1 LQAVASKS
9 EAQAPRVALP
19 GSTSRLTVINK
30 PFPSPEEP
38 GPGPGE
44 NGERGKGGGFR
55 GRPSSWVDASL
66 AASRAS
72 LGAPVGGGWRGKE
85 GGRTEVGAGG
95 TEAREAGSQGRLFPL
110 PGSGPASTDGDRLR
124 QVDEGPL
131 ANYRSPQSKGDGPSS
146 LPPYDPS
153 SRAGQG
159 KSGPPVER
167 TLRGGAQ
174 WGEGGERVDQGGV
187 GTSGLPE
194 RSERGRE
201 GGRGGGRGAGRDGRG
216 EEGYGGGWG
225 GDGRGRRREPFSPS
239 FPSSPPSPPASH
251 RGPPGP
257 ASLFPH
263 DPFSHPGGRQP
274 RASHPTQGPASQA
287 SESHGSGTSI
297 FCLSFLPLA
306 LLQPI
311 AHPLLSPRK
320 LGPTP
325 RVLPACC
332 PPLHPD
338 LPEKRSGRTRSR
350 APFLFG
356 LSGRRPPGVGG
367 EGPR

>member
-1 LQAVASKS
+1 MTTTEGEGSAVAPAPSKTASTATSTSSSSSPAPSATAVKPRVFTSRNLNPTLQAVASKS

-85 GGRTEVGAGG
+85 GGRTEARGGG

-110 PGSGPASTDGDRLR
+110 PGPGPASTDGEGPR
-124 QVDEGPL
+124 QADEGPL

-146 LPPYDPS
+146 LPPSLPSSLPPYDPSS

-167 TLRGGAQ
+167 RTL
-174 WGEGGERVDQGGV
+174 
-187 GTSGLPE
+187 
-194 RSERGRE
+194 
-201 GGRGGGRGAGRDGRG
+201 
-216 EEGYGGGWG
+216 
-225 GDGRGRRREPFSPS
+225 
-239 FPSSPPSPPASH
+239 
-251 RGPPGP
+251 
-257 ASLFPH
+257 
-263 DPFSHPGGRQP
+263 
-274 RASHPTQGPASQA
+274 
-287 SESHGSGTSI
+287 
-297 FCLSFLPLA
+297 
-306 LLQPI
+306 
-311 AHPLLSPRK
+311 
-320 LGPTP
+320 
-325 RVLPACC
+325 
-332 PPLHPD
+332 
-338 LPEKRSGRTRSR
+338 
-350 APFLFG
+350 
-356 LSGRRPPGVGG
+356 
-367 EGPR
+367 